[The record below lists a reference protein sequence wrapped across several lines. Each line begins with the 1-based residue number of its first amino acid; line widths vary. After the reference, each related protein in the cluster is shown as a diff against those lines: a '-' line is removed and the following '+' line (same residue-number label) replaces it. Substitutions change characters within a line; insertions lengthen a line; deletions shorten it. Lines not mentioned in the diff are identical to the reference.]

1 MLRIKWH
8 PLKQL
13 QEEAKLD
20 HTISPTHCNTKAVCF
35 NLFVNTMTQ
44 TIIRMPRNNAT
55 QGITEDHWE
64 VPTSYGWALFSRIW
78 DPVQVQCLSL
88 FGHIAQMPDET
99 DAKKILEA
107 SPWRTEPL

>member
-1 MLRIKWH
+1 MEDQIHDRHSVSTSDGYKMLRIKWH

-64 VPTSYGWALFSRIW
+64 VPTSYG
-78 DPVQVQCLSL
+78 
-88 FGHIAQMPDET
+88 
-99 DAKKILEA
+99 
-107 SPWRTEPL
+107 